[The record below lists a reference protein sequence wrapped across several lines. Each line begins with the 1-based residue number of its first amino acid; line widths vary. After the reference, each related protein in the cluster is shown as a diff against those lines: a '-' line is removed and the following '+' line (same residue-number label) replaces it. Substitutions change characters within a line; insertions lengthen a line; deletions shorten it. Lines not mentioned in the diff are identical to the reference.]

1 MLTVVPST
9 TLTRRP
15 HHSHSTGAASCTSRP
30 SARINRNGTAS
41 GSRARALQYGP
52 VSSSSITWPRRAIQA
67 AIRLTAARQERSG
80 LSTCQKKA
88 QKVSQGV

>member
-1 MLTVVPST
+1 MLTVVPLT

-52 VSSSSITWPRRAIQA
+52 VSSSSIAWPRRAIQA
-67 AIRLTAARQERSG
+67 VIRFTARGRSDRG
-80 LSTCQKKA
+80 
-88 QKVSQGV
+88 